1 MFSRFISKI
10 SSFSLH
16 NTQKSIYNFAERKC
30 WNFFNTTIY
39 RSIVKIIK
47 QYTKKYRSD
56 FGERISEISIFRS
69 TKLSQMMQQLK
80 NVVTRLV

>member
-30 WNFFNTTIY
+30 WNFFNTNIY

-47 QYTKKYRSD
+47 QYTKNIEQT
-56 FGERISEISIFRS
+56 FGKGLQKKVFLEV
-69 TKLSQMMQQLK
+69 Q
-80 NVVTRLV
+80 NYHD

>member
-30 WNFFNTTIY
+30 WNFFNTIIY

-47 QYTKKYRSD
+47 QYTKNIEQTL
-56 FGERISEISIFRS
+56 GERIGEISIFRS
-69 TKLSQMMQQLK
+69 TKLSQTMQQLK
-80 NVVTRLV
+80 A